1 MCASSTRSSGPISLT
16 AEQARRIAV
25 RAQLLDGSAT
35 DVLDTIR
42 HLGYL
47 QLDPTNRVAR
57 SQLLVLWSRLG
68 SFDSTELD
76 RLLWQDRA
84 LFEWRAFIYPMDDL
98 PAIRSHMERLRR
110 EHAESPERVGHWL
123 QANEPFLQY
132 VLTEM
137 RERGALLSRDFEDRA
152 IEPWASK
159 GWTGNR
165 NVSQMLTFL
174 AARGEIAIVGR
185 QGGQRLWDLAERW
198 FPETEPLSDEEA
210 DTRFVRGRLKAL
222 GIALRGFVEQGSV
235 VSYTRQPLTCPDIV
249 RSGLAVPVS
258 IEGVAGDWVADP
270 DALATMDVPLPA
282 RTTLLSPFDR
292 LIHDRDRAGTLFD
305 FHYKLEMYL
314 PKDQREYGYFVLP
327 ALHGDRLI
335 GRVDPEF
342 DHKQRVLRVHSLHLE
357 PEAPDGAKG
366 LIEESLYDLAS
377 WLGARDVALA

>member
-1 MCASSTRSSGPISLT
+1 MT
-16 AEQARRIAV
+16 RRIAV

-35 DVLDTIR
+35 NVLDTVR

-68 SFDSTELD
+68 SYDSAELE

-84 LFEWRAFIYPMDDL
+84 LFEWRACIYPMDAL

-110 EHAESPERVGHWL
+110 EHAESPERVGRWL
-123 QANEPFLQY
+123 QVNEPFRQY
-132 VLTEM
+132 LLTEM
-137 RERGALLSRDFEDRA
+137 RERGPLLSRDFEDRA
-152 IEPWASK
+152 VEPWAST

-185 QGGQRLWDLAERW
+185 QRAQRLWDLAQRW
-198 FPETEPLSDEEA
+198 FPETEPLSHEEA
-210 DTRFVRGRLKAL
+210 DRWFVRQRLKAL
-222 GIALRGFVEQGSV
+222 GIALRAFVEHSHI
-235 VSYTRQPLTCPDIV
+235 VSYTRQKLTCPDIV

-258 IEGVAGDWVADP
+258 IDGVAGDWVVDP
-270 DALATMDVPLPA
+270 EVLTMMDMPLPA

-292 LIHDRDRAGTLFD
+292 LIHDRDRTEAVFGFQ
-305 FHYKLEMYL
+305 YRLEMYV
-314 PKDQREYGYFVLP
+314 PKEQRQYGYFVLP

-335 GRVDPEF
+335 GRVDPEL
-342 DHKQRVLRVHSLHLE
+342 DRRLRVLRVHSLHLE
-357 PEAPDGAKG
+357 PGAPDRASA
-366 LIEESLYDLAS
+366 LIEGALHELAD
-377 WLGARDVALA
+377 WLGAHDVALG

>member
-1 MCASSTRSSGPISLT
+1 VCAHSTLSSDPISLT

-35 DVLDTIR
+35 EILDTVR
-42 HLGYL
+42 HIGYL

-68 SFDSTELD
+68 TYDPTALE

-84 LFEWRAFIYPMDDL
+84 LFEWRAFIYPMDAL
-98 PAIRSHMERLRR
+98 PAIRSQMERLRR
-110 EHAESPERVGHWL
+110 EHAESPDGVGRWLRV
-123 QANEPFLQY
+123 NEPFRQY
-132 VLTEM
+132 ILTEM
-137 RERGALLSRDFEDRA
+137 HGRGPLLSRDLEDRA
-152 IEPWASK
+152 IEPWAST

-198 FPETEPLSDEEA
+198 FPETAPLSDEEA
-210 DTRFVRGRLKAL
+210 DRWLIRRRLQAL
-222 GIALRGFVEQGSV
+222 GIALRTIVEQPHI
-235 VSYTRQPLTCPDIV
+235 VSYTRQTLTCPDIV
-249 RSGLAVPVS
+249 HSGLAVPAC
-258 IEGVAGDWVADP
+258 IEGVAGDWLADP
-270 DALATMDVPLPA
+270 KAPATMDMPLPA

-292 LIHDRDRAGTLFD
+292 LIHDRDRTEALFG
-305 FHYKLEMYL
+305 FRYKLEMYV

-335 GRVDPEF
+335 GRVDPEL
-342 DHKQRVLRVHSLHLE
+342 DRKQRILRVHALHLE
-357 PEAPDGAKG
+357 AAVDGARA
-366 LIEESLYDLAS
+366 LIEGALHELAG
-377 WLGARDVALA
+377 WLGARDVVLA

>member
-1 MCASSTRSSGPISLT
+1 MCPNPTPSNDPILLS

-35 DVLDTIR
+35 DVLRTIR

-57 SQLLVLWSRLG
+57 SHLLVLWSRLG
-68 SFDSTELD
+68 SYDPGEID

-84 LFEWRAFIYPMDDL
+84 LFDWRAFIYPMDAL
-98 PAIRSHMERLRR
+98 STIRSYMERLRR
-110 EHAESPERVGHWL
+110 EHAESPDGVGRWLRV
-123 QANEPFLQY
+123 NEPFREY
-132 VLTEM
+132 MLTEM
-137 RERGALLSRDFEDRA
+137 RERGPLLSRNFEDRA
-152 IEPWASK
+152 IEPWAST

-185 QGGQRLWDLAERW
+185 QGAQRLWDLAERW
-198 FPETEPLSDEEA
+198 FPETKPLADEEA
-210 DTRFVRGRLKAL
+210 DRWFVRRRLKAL
-222 GIALRGFVEQGSV
+222 GIALRAFVEQPHI
-235 VSYTRQPLTCPDIV
+235 VSYTRQRLTGPDIV

-258 IEGVAGDWVADP
+258 IDGVAGDWVVDP
-270 DALATMDVPLPA
+270 DALTTIDAPLPA

-292 LIHDRDRAGTLFD
+292 LIHDRDRAEALFD
-305 FHYKLEMYL
+305 FRYKLEMYL
-314 PKDQREYGYFVLP
+314 PKEQRQYGYFVLP

-335 GRVDPEF
+335 GRVDPEL
-342 DHKQRVLRVHSLHLE
+342 DRKERILRVHSFHVE
-357 PEAPDGAKG
+357 PAAPVGAPA
-366 LIEESLYDLAS
+366 LIEGALHELAG